1 MSSRAQRHGTLT
13 VLTSTLHQT
22 AMSSSDA
29 VSEGE
34 QQLVS
39 CVAMLLPVPASIQLH
54 LLRVDIVPLVGP
66 DLGAANV
73 QIEPMLLDGMALNPS
88 IVSDTRTQGMHLAL
102 HIKHY
107 QVEYERNDRDA
118 AGAVAVE

>member
-39 CVAMLLPVPASIQLH
+39 CVAMPLPVPASIQLH

-66 DLGAANV
+66 DLEAANV
-73 QIEPMLLDGMALNPS
+73 QIEPTLLDGIHRLFKRVRHSRARHAS
-88 IVSDTRTQGMHLAL
+88 GLAYQ
-102 HIKHY
+102 HY